1 MAMRER
7 GAAALKP
14 ASGDADTDTAVTV
27 VMVLIII
34 GAVGAV
40 GWFLTL

>member
-1 MAMRER
+1 MRGEARQAR
-7 GAAALKP
+7 GVVDTEAAVA
-14 ASGDADTDTAVTV
+14 V